1 MTASAAFFRVA
12 QEGTTVD
19 KRQIKREWLE
29 QMAANYDPKRYGA
42 RVFME
47 HKRGVIPD
55 GPFKAYG
62 DVLALK
68 TQEEPNGKTA
78 LYAQI
83 QPLPEMIELIKARQK
98 VYASIEVDPNFANS
112 KSAYL
117 VGLGIT
123 DSPASL
129 GTEPLFFTV
138 SREPQMHSIVS
149 EPVEMEPEAADASQR
164 AYFSLEEAPSQITPS
179 VFCKVKSLLGFSASS
194 TTFVQQKAF
203 EDLTHAVETLAAHAH
218 TQSTQQRQLQEEL
231 EALKQSLSATSENAS
246 PRPIAT
252 GMYSTHLTDC

>member
-12 QEGTTVD
+12 QEGTTAD

-42 RVFME
+42 RVFIE

-62 DVLALK
+62 DVTALK
-68 TQEEPNGKTA
+68 AQEEPDGKTA

-98 VYASIEVDPNFANS
+98 VYASIEVDPNFANT

-138 SREPQMHSIVS
+138 SRDTKMHSIVS
-149 EPVEMEPEAADASQR
+149 EPVEMELDAADASR
-164 AYFSLEEAPSQITPS
+164 AAHFSLEEAPSKETPS
-179 VFCKVKSLLGFSASS
+179 VLNKVKNMLGFSTAS
-194 TTFVQQKAF
+194 TTFVQKKEF
-203 EDLTHAVETLAAHAH
+203 EDMARAVETLAAHAQ
-218 TQSTQQRQLQEEL
+218 TQSAQQQALQEEF
-231 EALKQSLSATSENAS
+231 EALKHTLSQAPENIS
-246 PRPIAT
+246 QRPLAT
-252 GMYSTHLTDC
+252 GTYSAHLTDC